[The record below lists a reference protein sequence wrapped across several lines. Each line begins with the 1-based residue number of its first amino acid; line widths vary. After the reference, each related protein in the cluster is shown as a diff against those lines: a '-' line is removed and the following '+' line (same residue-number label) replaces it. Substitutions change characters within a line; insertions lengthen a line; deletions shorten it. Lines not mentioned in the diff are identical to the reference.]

1 MQVLEV
7 NGAVAASF
15 EPHDLSSFWNGIVKF
30 VSARAEAATLRRR
43 ILAGER
49 EIAQMPDHL
58 LADIGIR
65 RTDLSC
71 ARRRWLPDAFTVFG
85 PDTDARFW
93 MDAWMR

>member
-15 EPHDLSSFWNGIVKF
+15 EPGDLNSVWKDILKF
-30 VSARAEAATLRRR
+30 ARARAEAAKLRRR
-43 ILAGER
+43 MVAAER

-65 RTDLSC
+65 RTDLGC
-71 ARRRWLPDAFTVFG
+71 ARPRWLPDAFTVFG
-85 PDTDARFW
+85 PDADTRFW
-93 MDAWMR
+93 MEPWTR